1 MLENVKVLCHSSIR
15 LEDKKKG
22 IIYFDPYEIDKNYN
36 DADYIFITHSHY
48 DHFSP
53 EDILKVK
60 KDTTKIIVPNEM
72 NNDEEI
78 RITIED
84 LGFVKDDI
92 FYVVPDNYYVE
103 DNLNFETVPA
113 YNVSKNFHP
122 KEKGWVGYIIHLNN
136 VSYYIAGDTDITKEN
151 KKVNCDV
158 AFVPIG
164 GTYTMT
170 AKEAAKLVNEIN
182 PKIAVPIH
190 YGLIVGTKED
200 ANIFKENLNS
210 GIKCEIMIK

>member
-1 MLENVKVLCHSSIR
+1 MLENIKVLCHSSIR
-15 LEDKKKG
+15 FEDKENG

-53 EDILKVK
+53 EDISKVK

-84 LGFVKDDI
+84 LGFAKDDI

-136 VSYYIAGDTDITKEN
+136 VSYYIAGDTDIIEEN

-170 AKEAAKLVNEIN
+170 AKEAANLVNEIK

-190 YGLIVGTKED
+190 YGLIVGKKED
-200 ANIFKENLNS
+200 ANIFKENLNN

>member
-1 MLENVKVLCHSSIR
+1 MLESVKVLCHSSIR
-15 LEDKKKG
+15 FEDKENG

-53 EDILKVK
+53 EDISKVK

-84 LGFVKDDI
+84 LGFAKDDI

-122 KEKGWVGYIIHLNN
+122 KEKGWVGYIIHLND
-136 VSYYIAGDTDITKEN
+136 VSYYIAGDTDITEKN
-151 KKVNCDV
+151 KKIKCDV

-182 PKIAVPIH
+182 PKIAAPIH
-190 YGLIVGTKED
+190 YGLIVGKKED

-210 GIKCEIMIK
+210 DIKCEIMIK

>member
-1 MLENVKVLCHSSIR
+1 MLESVKVLCHSSIR
-15 LEDKKKG
+15 FEDKENG

-53 EDILKVK
+53 EDISKVK

-84 LGFVKDDI
+84 LGFAKDDI

-122 KEKGWVGYIIHLNN
+122 KEKGWVGYIIHLND
-136 VSYYIAGDTDITKEN
+136 VSYYIAGDTDITEEN
-151 KKVNCDV
+151 KKVKCDV

-182 PKIAVPIH
+182 PKIAAPIH
-190 YGLIVGTKED
+190 YGLIVGKKED

-210 GIKCEIMIK
+210 DIKCEIMIK

>member
-15 LEDKKKG
+15 IEDKENG
-22 IIYFDPYEIDKNYN
+22 IVYFDPYEIDKNYN

-84 LGFVKDDI
+84 LGFAKDDI
-92 FYVVPDNYYVE
+92 FYVVPDSYYLI
-103 DNLNFETVPA
+103 DDLSFEVIAA
-113 YNVSKNFHP
+113 YNASKNFHP
-122 KEKGWVGYIIHLNN
+122 KEKEWVGYIIHLND

-151 KKVNCDV
+151 KKVKCDV
-158 AFVPIG
+158 AFIPIG

-190 YGLIVGTKED
+190 YGLIVGKKED

-210 GIKCEIMIK
+210 DIKCEIMIK

>member
-1 MLENVKVLCHSSIR
+1 MLESVKVLCHSSIR
-15 LEDKKKG
+15 FEDKENG

-84 LGFVKDDI
+84 LGFAKDDI

-103 DNLNFETVPA
+103 DNLDFETVPA

-122 KEKGWVGYIIHLNN
+122 KEKEWVGYIIHLND
-136 VSYYIAGDTDITKEN
+136 VSYYIAGDTDITEEN
-151 KKVNCDV
+151 KKVKCDV

-210 GIKCEIMIK
+210 DIKCEIMIK

>member
-1 MLENVKVLCHSSIR
+1 MLENIKVLCHSSIR
-15 LEDKKKG
+15 FEDKENG

-53 EDILKVK
+53 EDISKVK

-84 LGFVKDDI
+84 LGFAKDDI
-92 FYVVPDNYYVE
+92 FYVVPDSYYLI
-103 DNLNFETVPA
+103 DDLSFEVIAA
-113 YNVSKNFHP
+113 YNASKNFHP

-151 KKVNCDV
+151 KKVKCDV

-190 YGLIVGTKED
+190 YGLIVGKKED

-210 GIKCEIMIK
+210 NIKCEIMIK